1 MLFAEV
7 SAVIVGVPH
16 NTDSPDT
23 FAKDAC
29 GTIILLTDPVGPLV
43 IGAS

>member
-23 FAKDAC
+23 FEKDVG
-29 GTIILLTDPVGPLV
+29 GTVTLLTEPVGPLV